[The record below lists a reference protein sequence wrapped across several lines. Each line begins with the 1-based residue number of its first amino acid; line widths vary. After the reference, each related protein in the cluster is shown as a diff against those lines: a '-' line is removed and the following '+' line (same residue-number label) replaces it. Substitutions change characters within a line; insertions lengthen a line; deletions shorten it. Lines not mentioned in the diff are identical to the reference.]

1 MHGLLIAIGLLAAI
15 LIVVVPLAAIL
26 LVSFASLNEES
37 ARSLSGSA
45 PNLAA
50 RVARRLLGF
59 RAEQELAH
67 GSEQAPTPTRKPERE
82 VRFAH
87 ARVIVP
93 NPGQQP
99 ASRQLAPS
107 TVRFDQRQPAGV

>member
-1 MHGLLIAIGLLAAI
+1 MNGLLTVIGLLAATV
-15 LIVVVPLAAIL
+15 IVVVPLAAIL
-26 LVSFASLNEES
+26 LVSFASLHEES
-37 ARSLSGSA
+37 ARSLSGTA

-59 RAEQELAH
+59 RAEP
-67 GSEQAPTPTRKPERE
+67 GSGPGSAPAPVPTKKSERE
-82 VRFAH
+82 VRFAY

-99 ASRQLAPS
+99 IGRQLAPS
-107 TVRFDQRQPAGV
+107 PVRHDQRQPAGV